1 MGGGH
6 NWRGGQVRGQGYGMD
21 FSLSAEQRE
30 LTEAAAAFARREL
43 NRDLLK
49 RDDAGEFP
57 REAWQA
63 CAKFGVQGLPVP
75 AEFGGA
81 GSDVLTTALVMEAL
95 GYGCEDNGLLFSL
108 NAQMW
113 SVELPLVI
121 FGTPAQQRA
130 YLPGLVSG
138 DLIGAHGMT
147 EPGSGSDAL
156 HMRTRAERRGDHYL
170 LNGTK
175 QYITNAPVADLVL
188 VYASV
193 KDRPGLPGLSAFLV
207 NAATPGLAVSSSFEK
222 MGLRT
227 SPMGEITLHDCL
239 VPAESRLGPE
249 GAGMAIFNSSMEWER
264 SCLFA
269 SAVGAMRR
277 QLDACVA
284 YARSREQ
291 FGQPIGKFQGVAAKL
306 ADMYVR
312 LEAARLLVYRVA
324 WLKQEGRSAPA
335 EAAAAKL
342 FTSEAWVRS
351 SQDAIQVHGAWGYL
365 KDAGIERDLR
375 DAVAGT
381 IYSGTS
387 EIQRVVLAR
396 MLGL

>member
-1 MGGGH
+1 MGVGR
-6 NWRGGQVRGQGYGMD
+6 NWREGQARGQGYGVD

-30 LTEAAAAFARREL
+30 LTEAAAEFARREL

-49 RDDAGEFP
+49 REDAGEFP

-75 AEFGGA
+75 AELGGA

-130 YLPGLVSG
+130 YLPGMVSG

-175 QYITNAPVADLVL
+175 QYITNAPVADVLL

-193 KDRPGLPGLSAFLV
+193 QDRPGLPGLSAFLV

-291 FGQPIGKFQGVAAKL
+291 FGQPIGKFQGVAGKL

-312 LEAARLLVYRVA
+312 LEAARLA
-324 WLKQEGRSAPA
+324 RS
-335 EAAAAKL
+335 
-342 FTSEAWVRS
+342 TGS
-351 SQDAIQVHGAWGYL
+351 HG
-365 KDAGIERDLR
+365 
-375 DAVAGT
+375 
-381 IYSGTS
+381 
-387 EIQRVVLAR
+387 
-396 MLGL
+396 

>member
-1 MGGGH
+1 
-6 NWRGGQVRGQGYGMD
+6 MD

-30 LTEAAAAFARREL
+30 LTEAATAFARREL
-43 NRDLLK
+43 NQDLAK
-49 RDDAGEFP
+49 REDAGEFP
-57 REAWQA
+57 REAWRA
-63 CAKFGVQGLPVP
+63 CADFGILGLPVP
-75 AEFGGA
+75 AELGGA
-81 GSDVLTTALVMEAL
+81 GSDALTTALVMEAL
-95 GYGCEDNGLLFSL
+95 GYGCHDNGLLFSL

-113 SVELPLVI
+113 SVELPLLN

-138 DLIGAHGMT
+138 DIIGGHAMT

-156 HMRTRAERRGDHYL
+156 RMRTRAERRGDHYL

-175 QYITNAPVADLVL
+175 QYITNAPVADVLL

-193 KDRPGLPGLSAFLV
+193 KGTPGLAGLSAFLV
-207 NAATPGLAVSSSFEK
+207 DAATAGLEVSSSFEK

-227 SPMGEITLHDCL
+227 SPMGEITLTDCL
-239 VPAESRLGPE
+239 VPAGNRLGPE
-249 GAGMAIFNSSMEWER
+249 GAATAIFNSSMEWER

-277 QLDACVA
+277 QLDACVE

-291 FGQPIGKFQGVAAKL
+291 FGQPIGKFQGVAGKL

-312 LEAARLLVYRVA
+312 LEAARLLIYQVA
-324 WLKQEGRSAPA
+324 WLKQQGRPAPA

-342 FTSEAWVRS
+342 FTSEAWVQS
-351 SQDAIQVHGAWGYL
+351 SQDAIQTHGAWGYL

-375 DAVAGT
+375 DAVAST

-387 EIQRVVLAR
+387 EIQRVILAR

>member
-1 MGGGH
+1 
-6 NWRGGQVRGQGYGMD
+6 MD
-21 FSLSAEQRE
+21 FSLTAEQRE
-30 LTEAAAAFARREL
+30 LTEAAADFARREL
-43 NRDLLK
+43 NRDLMK

-63 CAKFGVQGLPVP
+63 CAKFGIQGLPIP
-75 AEFGGA
+75 AELGGA

-95 GYGCEDNGLLFSL
+95 GHGCLDNGLLFSL

-113 SVELPLVI
+113 SVELPLLI
-121 FGTPAQQRA
+121 FGSQAQQRA
-130 YLPGLVSG
+130 YLPGMVAG

-156 HMRTRAERRGDHYL
+156 HMSTRAERRGDHYIL
-170 LNGTK
+170 KGTK
-175 QYITNAPVADLVL
+175 QYITNAPVADVLL

-193 KDRPGLPGLSAFLV
+193 QDRPGLQGLSAFLV
-207 NAATPGLAVSSSFEK
+207 DARTPGLSVSNSFEK

-227 SPMGEITLHDCL
+227 SPMGEITLQDCA
-239 VPAESRLGPE
+239 VPAERRLGPE

-269 SAVGAMRR
+269 SIAGAMRR
-277 QLDACVA
+277 QLEACVA

-291 FGQPIGKFQGVAAKL
+291 FGQPIGKFQGVSGKL

-312 LEAARLLVYRVA
+312 LEAARSLIYRCA
-324 WLKQEGRSAPA
+324 WLKQQGRSAPA

-351 SQDAIQVHGAWGYL
+351 SQDAIQVHGAWGYM
-365 KDAGIERDLR
+365 KSAGIERDLR
-375 DAVAGT
+375 DAVAST

>member
-1 MGGGH
+1 
-6 NWRGGQVRGQGYGMD
+6 VD
-21 FSLSAEQRE
+21 FALSAEQRE
-30 LTEAAAAFARREL
+30 LTEAAADFARREL
-43 NRDLLK
+43 NQDLAK
-49 RDDAGEFP
+49 REDAGEFP

-63 CAKFGVQGLPVP
+63 CAKFGIQGLPVP
-75 AEFGGA
+75 AELGGA
-81 GSDVLTTALVMEAL
+81 GSDVLTTTLVMEAL
-95 GYGCEDNGLLFSL
+95 GYGCHDNGLLFSL

-113 SVELPLVI
+113 SVELPLMI
-121 FGTPAQQRA
+121 FGSPAQQQA
-130 YLPGLVSG
+130 YLPGMVSG
-138 DLIGAHGMT
+138 DIIGGHAMT

-156 HMRTRAERRGDHYL
+156 HMRTRAERQGDHYL
-170 LNGTK
+170 LNGAK
-175 QYITNAPVADLVL
+175 QYITNAPVADVLL

-193 KDRPGLPGLSAFLV
+193 QGRPGLTGLSAFLV
-207 NAATPGLAVSSSFEK
+207 DATTPGLTVSSGFEK

-227 SPMGEITLHDCL
+227 SPMGEIALTDCL
-239 VPAESRLGPE
+239 VPAGNRLGPE
-249 GAGMAIFNSSMEWER
+249 GAGMAIFNSSMDWER

-269 SAVGAMRR
+269 SAVGSMRR

-291 FGQPIGKFQGVAAKL
+291 FGQPIGKFQGVADKL

-312 LEAARLLVYRVA
+312 LEAARLLIYRVA
-324 WLKQEGRSAPA
+324 WLKQQGRTAPA

-351 SQDAIQVHGAWGYL
+351 SQDAIQTHGAWGYL